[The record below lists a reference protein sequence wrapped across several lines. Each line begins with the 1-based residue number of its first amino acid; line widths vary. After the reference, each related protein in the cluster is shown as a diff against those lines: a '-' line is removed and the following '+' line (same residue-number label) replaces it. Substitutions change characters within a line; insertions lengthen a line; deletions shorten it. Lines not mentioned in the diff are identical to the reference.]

1 VNNERGLGIAKMRL
15 KKVRVQKY
23 RSIVDTGE
31 FEVEKA
37 KTILIGPNEA
47 GKTVLL
53 QALQQI
59 NAPGGV
65 AGFTPLRDYPRA
77 LYSEDIATKKID
89 PKTIAVVD
97 AEFALEAEDQAQIP
111 AEFHDCTF
119 CVIRS
124 FGNTSSFELK
134 GGPAIP
140 IYGSFQNDLTK
151 LAVYDDRTDYK
162 LKSLTSA
169 WAHGTVVDTALSA
182 SLLAWLNEVAPFV
195 EEAGAK
201 ESLETLTETLG
212 MADKRSNVIEA
223 LSKRIPLFVLFS
235 NYLRVK
241 PSIHLEHLA
250 KRSEQ
255 NLLDDKQYDYG
266 NICLLK
272 LLGFTPRQL
281 ADLGKVAEPAEGDS
295 EALQSY
301 KDQLDQRSYQLN
313 AASIRLTKAIRE
325 VWAPGR
331 SQSEADKLQISA
343 DRQYLKVA
351 VEDDLGILVEL
362 DQRSE
367 GLQWLVSFFTIF
379 FAEAEQKYKNTI
391 LLLDEPGLSLHG
403 LKQRE
408 FTRVISKLAQSNQT
422 IYTTH
427 SPFLVGP
434 DELNFV
440 RVVELTDRRIGTK
453 VHTAFMAD
461 DPAALLPLQEALG
474 YDLAQ
479 SLFAQQR
486 NLILE
491 ELTDLF
497 YLEAASEVLAA
508 ANIATINDEIAL
520 IPAGSAS
527 NVVYFATIL
536 HANNLKVA
544 ALLDSDSV
552 GEQAAK
558 QDALVH
564 TLGNKRILRT
574 KDAYTGGVTKVQIEE
589 LLRDTLITIV
599 EQTWDVAVI
608 AAQEKTHPIVQIF
621 EQQITNF
628 SKYKLAKAFVQWSR
642 NHTAN
647 DLTNIERDQWSTLI
661 NNINASLA

>member
-1 VNNERGLGIAKMRL
+1 MRL

-23 RSIVDTGE
+23 RSIIDTGD

-47 GKTVLL
+47 GKTVVL

-59 NAPGGV
+59 NAPEGV
-65 AGFTPLRDYPRA
+65 TGFTPLRDYPRA
-77 LYSEDIATKKID
+77 LYSEDIATKNID

-119 CVIRS
+119 CVTRS
-124 FGNTSSFELK
+124 LGNTSSYELN

-140 IYGSFQNDLTK
+140 IYGNFQNDLTK
-151 LAVYDDRTDYK
+151 LAVYDDRTGYK
-162 LKSLTSA
+162 LKSLSSA
-169 WAHGTVVDTALSA
+169 WAHGTVVDSALSA
-182 SLLAWLNEVAPFV
+182 PLLAWLREVTPFI
-195 EEAGAK
+195 EEASAK

-212 MADKRSNVIEA
+212 MADKRSHVIEA
-223 LSKRIPLFVLFS
+223 LSKRIPLLVLFS

-281 ADLGKVAEPAEGDS
+281 ADLGKVAEPAEGDPG
-295 EALQSY
+295 ALQSY

-325 VWAPGR
+325 VWAPDQ
-331 SQSEADKLQISA
+331 SKSEADKLQISA

-351 VEDDLGILVEL
+351 VEDDLGVLVEL

-367 GLQWLVSFFTIF
+367 GLQWLVSFFTVF
-379 FAEAEQKYKNTI
+379 FAEAADKHKNTI

-408 FTRVISKLAQSNQT
+408 FRRAISRLAESNQT

-434 DELNFV
+434 DELKFV

-453 VHTAFMAD
+453 VHSTVMAD
-461 DPAALLPLQEALG
+461 DPAALLPLQEAIG

-486 NLILE
+486 NLVLE
-491 ELTDLF
+491 GLTDLF
-497 YLEAASEVLAA
+497 YLEAASELLAA
-508 ANIATINDEIAL
+508 ANIATINDKIAL

-527 NVVYFATIL
+527 KVVYFATIL
-536 HANNLKVA
+536 HANNLNVA
-544 ALLDSDSV
+544 ALLNSDSA

-589 LLRDTLITIV
+589 LLRDTLISV
-599 EQTWDVAVI
+599 AEQTWDVAVI

-621 EQQITNF
+621 EQQIANF

-642 NHTAN
+642 SHTAN
-647 DLTNIERDQWSTLI
+647 DLTNTERDQWSTLI
-661 NNINASLA
+661 NNINASLG